1 VWGLLLPALPA
12 AAGELTR
19 QQIYE
24 KQIIEQT
31 LAELGLEADGHPAGK
46 VIERVVVARHP
57 IIEPSDPWPG
67 FLNLFHLVTRE
78 HVIRRELLFAAGQPY
93 DENRVRESARILR
106 ALPMVFAVVRIVT
119 ARASRPDRVVV
130 VVITKD
136 LWSLRLNSQFSIG
149 GGVFNYLSLMPT
161 EQNFLGLAQRLSLYT
176 FIDRDTYSLGEIYTI
191 PRLLGSRLQV
201 SESLHARLNHHSGE
215 LEGGFG
221 GVSLSRPLFSLATEW
236 GFALGGWFD
245 IGTRRSYQG
254 VNLRQFCLEDNGQ
267 QQCLPWL
274 WQSRAF
280 EGWAQAVRSW
290 GRLHK
295 LNLLLGYAIRSV
307 TYNLPATEEAIPAE
321 LERQFRS
328 QVMPQDEQATELL
341 ASVSYFQ
348 ARYARLHN
356 VQSYGLTED
365 FRLGPSASAQLA
377 LAHPALG
384 PGFERRS
391 LRLGLALGWNL
402 LLGTQDIL
410 AVNLSGSARWWPDH
424 GIIEARQSGSNW
436 VDRLLQFS
444 VENVSPPLLGLG
456 RLLVRLHYAYSQYS
470 TTASRFYL
478 GGDNTLRGFVSGYLS
493 GQRLLNIN
501 VEFRT
506 LPIVLW
512 TLHWGL
518 VLFYDGGDA
527 YDFGPEN
534 DFAYHQSLGL
544 GIRGL
549 FPQFDIEALRLDIGI
564 PLGRD
569 FNDRFIDWITVSY
582 RQAF

>member
-1 VWGLLLPALPA
+1 MWSLLLPALPA
-12 AAGELTR
+12 WAGQLSR

-24 KQIIEQT
+24 GQLIAQT
-31 LAELGLEADGHPAGK
+31 LAQLGLQPDDHPAGK
-46 VIERVVVARHP
+46 IIERVVVARHP
-57 IIEPSDPWPG
+57 IIEASDPWPN
-67 FLNLFHLVTRE
+67 FLNVFHLVTRE
-78 HVIRRELLFAAGQPY
+78 HVVRRELLFRAGQPY
-93 DENRVRESARILR
+93 DEKRVRESARNLR
-106 ALPMVFAVVRIVT
+106 ALPLVFAVVRIVT
-119 ARASRPDRVVV
+119 ARASRPDRVIV

-176 FIDRDTYSLGEIYTI
+176 YIDRDTYSLGQIYTV

-201 SESLHARLNHHSGE
+201 TESLHARINHHRGE

-221 GVSLSRPLFSLATEW
+221 GVSLSRPLFSLDTEW

-245 IGTRRSYQG
+245 IGTRRNYQG
-254 VNLRQFCLEDNGQ
+254 EELRQFCLEEAGQ
-267 QQCLPWL
+267 QHCLPWL
-274 WQSRAF
+274 WHSRAF
-280 EGWAQAVRSW
+280 EGWAQALRSW

-295 LNLLLGYAIRSV
+295 LNLTVGYAIRSV
-307 TYNLPATEEAIPAE
+307 TYELPESEHAAPVE
-321 LERQFRS
+321 LVRQFRS
-328 QVMPQDEQATELL
+328 QVMPQDEQATELQ
-341 ASVSYFQ
+341 AGISYFQ

-365 FRLGPSASAQLA
+365 FRLGPSASVQLG

-384 PGFERRS
+384 PGFARRS
-391 LRLGLALGWNL
+391 LRLGLTLGWNL
-402 LLGTQDIL
+402 LLGKQDIL
-410 AVNLSGSARWWPDH
+410 AANLSGSARWWPDH
-424 GIIEARQSGSNW
+424 GIIAARQEGSNW

-456 RLLVRLHYAYSQYS
+456 RLLVHFRYAYSQYS

-478 GGDNTLRGFVSGYLS
+478 GGDNTLRGFVSGYRS
-493 GQRLLNIN
+493 GQRLLNVN

-534 DFAYHQSLGL
+534 DFAYHQSLGVGL
-544 GIRGL
+544 RGL
-549 FPQFDIEALRLDIGI
+549 FPQFDIEALRLDLGI

-569 FNDRFIDWITVSY
+569 FNSHFIDWITVSY